1 MDHTAQQ
8 QPNGGDTIVRQY
20 DQGVVQLTL
29 ICSVSMLGKHLSV
42 DANLGQHTRAL
53 ERASRK
59 WTEERQGHTD
69 RLDRLSK
76 PVKPISRVS
85 LESVVSRDKYHT
97 YVVKS
102 GKVYEQTGKG

>member
-1 MDHTAQQ
+1 MGRYMAA
-8 QPNGGDTIVRQY
+8 NGIR
-20 DQGVVQLTL
+20 LTMVL
-29 ICSVSMLGKHLSV
+29 V

-59 WTEERQGHTD
+59 ETEEQQGHTD

-76 PVKPISRVS
+76 PVRPVSRVS

-102 GKVYEQTGKG
+102 GKVYQQTSKG

>member
-1 MDHTAQQ
+1 MNTTKYVTVLF
-8 QPNGGDTIVRQY
+8 P
-20 DQGVVQLTL
+20 
-29 ICSVSMLGKHLSV
+29 V

-59 WTEERQGHTD
+59 GTEEQQGHTD
-69 RLDRLSK
+69 WLDRLSK
-76 PVKPISRVS
+76 PVRPVSRVS

-102 GKVYEQTGKG
+102 GNVYEQTSKG

>member
-1 MDHTAQQ
+1 MDDVLFSKIA
-8 QPNGGDTIVRQY
+8 
-20 DQGVVQLTL
+20 
-29 ICSVSMLGKHLSV
+29 SVSPSLQWPLLKYAITNQTV
-42 DANLGQHTRAL
+42 DANLGQHTRTL

-59 WTEERQGHTD
+59 GTEEQQGHTD

-76 PVKPISRVS
+76 SVRPVSRVS

-102 GKVYEQTGKG
+102 GKVYEQTSKG